1 MFAFLMAATLIT
13 AIAAFTDYRSGH
25 IPNWV
30 TLPALCAGV
39 VGHLGYGWYR
49 FGFTEGVIEGGTAIA
64 GAALCSL
71 APGLMYW
78 KGGMGGGDLKLFAA
92 LGALCQ
98 PMIGIEAETYA
109 FVVAALVAPARLAYQ
124 GRLFAVLKNT
134 FALLMNPLRSAKAKR
149 EVPPEMMTWFRLG
162 PSIFIG
168 MVAALVAHSY
178 EL

>member
-1 MFAFLMAATLIT
+1 MFAFLMTATLVA
-13 AIAAFTDYRSGH
+13 AIAAFTDYRTGH

-30 TLPALCAGV
+30 TLPALCAGIL
-39 VGHLGYGWYR
+39 GHLGYGW
-49 FGFTEGVIEGGTAIA
+49 FHGGFTEGLVECGTAIA

-124 GRLFAVLKNT
+124 GRLLAVLKNSV
-134 FALLMNPLRSAKAKR
+134 ALLLNPLRTAKAKR

-162 PSIFIG
+162 PSVFVG
-168 MVAALVAHSY
+168 MLATLVAHAY